1 MNKTNEEYPLKGK
14 TVLLAEDEERLRI
27 IVGMMLEELG
37 AEVISVEDGQAALDA
52 YKSSTGTIDL
62 VLLDMRMTGM
72 SGSLTF
78 ERLIQMDPR
87 ARVVLSSGVSPENEV
102 IEKLRLHHGGFI
114 EKPFNLE
121 NLAEVLGRVLD
132 GESVIRAF

>member
-78 ERLIQMDPR
+78 ERIIQMDPR

-102 IEKLRLHHGGFI
+102 IEKLRLHRGGFI

>member
-1 MNKTNEEYPLKGK
+1 MNKTNEEYPLQGK

-27 IVGMMLEELG
+27 IVAMMLEELG
-37 AEVISVEDGQAALDA
+37 AQVIPVEDGQSALDT
-52 YKSSTGTIDL
+52 YESSTTDIDL

-78 ERLIQMDPR
+78 ERIMQMNPR
-87 ARVVLSSGVSPENEV
+87 ARVVLSSGVSPENDV
-102 IEKLRLHHGGFI
+102 LEKLRVHRGGFI

-132 GESVIRAF
+132 GESVIRSL